1 MKFGKGV
8 IFILTK
14 EDIINL
20 AREAGIH
27 AHTCVY
33 PAPALRRDGKCSPGW
48 AAGHPETFAATG
60 FQVPVLRGWPCVEGP
75 FRPITV
81 ALKS

>member
-20 AREAGIH
+20 AKEAGI
-27 AHTCVY
+27 
-33 PAPALRRDGKCSPGW
+33 
-48 AAGHPETFAATG
+48 PEHIVDDRFLQYIEEGVSDLVTIQIKRFMRELTG
-60 FQVPVLRGWPCVEGP
+60 
-75 FRPITV
+75 
-81 ALKS
+81 

>member
-20 AREAGIH
+20 AREAGIPEH
-27 AHTCVY
+27 IVDDRFLHYIEEGVSDLVTI
-33 PAPALRRDGKCSPGW
+33 
-48 AAGHPETFAATG
+48 HP
-60 FQVPVLRGWPCVEGP
+60 
-75 FRPITV
+75 
-81 ALKS
+81 